1 MHMREIRSPVR
12 VGIVLDPR
20 VASFGAWH
28 DVEVN
33 LLWAEYVEGI
43 DAAGGLAVT
52 FPPTQALADNPEAAL
67 GAIDAL
73 LLTGG
78 PDIQASSYGEDP
90 HPMSEPGS
98 ELRDGAELALARVA
112 LAADLPILGVCRGMQ
127 ILNIAMGGGIDQH
140 IHDPDAA
147 HRSDDFVSHPVQAQE
162 GSLLA
167 RAIGTD
173 EVAVRSFHHQG
184 LDPVADGMN
193 VVAKSPDGI
202 VEAVEVPGQSFC
214 LAVLWHPEQDLGQ
227 GGQGLFDAL
236 VQATRERAGAL
247 A

>member
-20 VASFGAWH
+20 VASFGAWRNV
-28 DVEVN
+28 DVN
-33 LLWAEYVEGI
+33 LLWAGYVEGI
-43 DAAGGLAVT
+43 DAAGGLPVT

-73 LLTGG
+73 LLNGG

-90 HPMSEPGS
+90 LPESETGS
-98 ELRDGAELALARVA
+98 ELRDEAELALARAA
-112 LAADLPILGVCRGMQ
+112 LAAKMPILGICRGMQ
-127 ILNIAMGGGIDQH
+127 ILNLAMGGGIDQH

-147 HRSDDFVSHPVQAQE
+147 HRSDDFVSHHVQAQE
-162 GSLLA
+162 GSMLA

-173 EVAVRSFHHQG
+173 EVTVRSFHHQG
-184 LDPVADGMN
+184 LDPVAEGMN
-193 VVAKSPDGI
+193 VVARSPDGL

-214 LAVLWHPEQDLGQ
+214 LAVLWHPEQDLS

-247 A
+247 V

>member
-12 VGIVLDPR
+12 VGTVLDPR
-20 VASFGAWH
+20 VASFGAWR
-28 DVEVN
+28 DVDVN
-33 LLWAEYVEGI
+33 LLWAGYVEGI

-52 FPPTQALADNPEAAL
+52 FPPTHALADNPEAAL

-98 ELRDGAELALARVA
+98 ELRDGVELALARVA

-147 HRSDDFVSHPVQAQE
+147 HRSDDFVSHPVRAQ
-162 GSLLA
+162 
-167 RAIGTD
+167 R
-173 EVAVRSFHHQG
+173 VRCS
-184 LDPVADGMN
+184 
-193 VVAKSPDGI
+193 
-202 VEAVEVPGQSFC
+202 
-214 LAVLWHPEQDLGQ
+214 PEQS
-227 GGQGLFDAL
+227 A
-236 VQATRERAGAL
+236 RMR
-247 A
+247 

>member
-20 VASFGAWH
+20 VASFGAWR
-28 DVEVN
+28 DVDVN
-33 LLWAEYVEGI
+33 LLWAGYVEGI
-43 DAAGGLAVT
+43 DAAGGLPVT

-90 HPMSEPGS
+90 HPLSEPGS
-98 ELRDGAELALARVA
+98 ELRDEAELALARAA
-112 LAADLPILGVCRGMQ
+112 LAADAPILGICRGMQ

-140 IHDPDAA
+140 IDDPDAA
-147 HRSDDFVSHPVQAQE
+147 HRSDDFVSHLVQARE
-162 GSLLA
+162 GSMLA
-167 RAIGTD
+167 RAIGSN

-193 VVAKSPDGI
+193 VVAKSPDGV
-202 VEAVEVPGQSFC
+202 VEAVEVPGHSFC
-214 LAVLWHPEQDLGQ
+214 LAVLWHPEQDLGH

>member
-20 VASFGAWH
+20 VASFGAWR
-28 DVEVN
+28 DVDVN
-33 LLWAEYVEGI
+33 LLWAGYVEGI
-43 DAAGGLAVT
+43 DAARGLAVT

-147 HRSDDFVSHPVQAQE
+147 HRSDDFVNHPVQAQE

-214 LAVLWHPEQDLGQ
+214 LAVLWHPEQDLGH

>member
-1 MHMREIRSPVR
+1 MREIRSPVR

-20 VASFGAWH
+20 AASFGAWR
-28 DVEVN
+28 DIDVN
-33 LLWAEYVEGI
+33 LLWAGYVEGI
-43 DAAGGLAVT
+43 DAAGGLPVT
-52 FPPTQALADNPEAAL
+52 FPPTNALADNPEAAL
-67 GAIDAL
+67 GSIDAL
-73 LLTGG
+73 LLNGG

-90 HPMSEPGS
+90 HPQSEAGS
-98 ELRDGAELALARVA
+98 ELRDQAELALARAA
-112 LAADLPILGVCRGMQ
+112 LAADMPILGICRGMQ

-147 HRSDDFVSHPVQAQE
+147 HRSDDFVSHRIQACD

-167 RAIGTD
+167 RAIGSN

-184 LDPVADGMN
+184 IDPVADGMD
-193 VVAKSPDGI
+193 VVAKSPDGL
-202 VEAVEVPGQSFC
+202 VEAVEAPGQSFC
-214 LAVLWHPEQDLGQ
+214 LAVLWHPEQDLGH

-247 A
+247 V